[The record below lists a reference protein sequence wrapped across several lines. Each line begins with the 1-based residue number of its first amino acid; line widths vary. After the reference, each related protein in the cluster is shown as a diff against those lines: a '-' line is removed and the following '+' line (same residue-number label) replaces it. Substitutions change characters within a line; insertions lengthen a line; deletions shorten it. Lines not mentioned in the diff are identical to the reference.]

1 MYTEEQIKQLFSDEI
16 LNYLKKKN
24 EGGVSNEKGNTYENI
39 FALYQIACLSKQV
52 IEDGSEINFHSQVKS
67 FIDDLIID
75 FTDTNSLQ
83 HYQLKNSQ
91 NIVWGKG
98 FKSISGDFKNQ
109 YILNQSISKI
119 SQLYLVVSDE
129 KLKNKLERN
138 LPSEIKLYSQ
148 VIYFS
153 YQPNFIKFVK
163 ENPDFRE
170 AIVYLSAFE
179 NPDPDKM
186 ESVAIVLLGAWVSSN
201 KNCVSLMDILKKA
214 QGCTPSY
221 IRSFALEYQLDPE
234 LKNILNQVPNFSYNL
249 TKGFLHWSY
258 GDGLDEGTLPYSI
271 DTERFQRFQDLIKKN
286 CPTSFGQLEAFLI

>member
-1 MYTEEQIKQLFSDEI
+1 MYTEEQIKQLFSDKI
-16 LNYLKKKN
+16 LKYLKKKN
-24 EGGVSNEKGNTYENI
+24 AGGISNEKGNTYENI

-52 IEDGSEINFHSQVKS
+52 IEDGRGINFYSQIKA

-75 FTDTNSLQ
+75 FTDTNLLQ

-98 FKSISGDFKNQ
+98 DKSISDDFKNQ

-129 KLKNKLERN
+129 KLKTKLKRN

-163 ENPDFRE
+163 KNSDFRE

-186 ESVAIVLLGAWVSSN
+186 ESVATVLLGAWVSSN
-201 KNCVSLMDILKKA
+201 KNCVSLIDILKKA

-234 LKNILNQVPNFSYNL
+234 LENILNQVPNFSYNL

-271 DTERFQRFQDLIKKN
+271 ESDQFQRFKDLIKRN
-286 CPTSFGQLEAFLI
+286 RPTTFDQLEAYLI